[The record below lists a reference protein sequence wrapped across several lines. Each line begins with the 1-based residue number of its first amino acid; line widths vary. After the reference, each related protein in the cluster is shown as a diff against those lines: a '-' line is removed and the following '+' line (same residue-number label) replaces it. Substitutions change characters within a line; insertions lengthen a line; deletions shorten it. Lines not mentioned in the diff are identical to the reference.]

1 MRIPGRVAR
10 VTGGANGI
18 DAAMARRFA
27 ADGARGVVVADLD
40 GARAREV
47 ADEADRAGSRG
58 LAMRCDVGDEDQ
70 VRTLIAGVLERFG
83 QVDLFCSNAGVAFGK
98 GADAAT
104 EEWDLAWR
112 VNVLAH
118 VFAAR
123 AVLPS
128 MLARGAGYLLHT
140 CSAAGLLTNPGDAP
154 YTVSKHAAVAFAEW
168 LAVTYG
174 DKGVRIS
181 VLCPQ
186 GVRTNMLLGG
196 LQEGNAAARA
206 VAAAGE
212 LLEPEQVAD
221 AVVEG
226 LDAERFLILPHP
238 EVATYLRRKAEDP
251 DRWLA
256 GMRRLVAGAAAPGA
270 AGAPRARRGA
280 PGARLRRRLVGG
292 GLRSGRVHA
301 AGAGGG
307 VVAGAAARHRDRAG
321 GDPRPGAAGDERRR
335 HGRGG
340 ARPLRARHRRLLA
353 DDRRAVER
361 RLVRAAV
368 PPHPRHA
375 ALRQAGT
382 GRRAHRR
389 GLRHLHG
396 ARLPAHPGAGGPAAT
411 AAGRP
416 APRHAAAGRPRGRRG
431 DHQPAGCRRRA
442 QGRRRAA
449 LAGPGQGAGGAPV
462 RLPDRGPGPRQEGG
476 PQAAQH
482 LPERAGLR

>member
-1 MRIPGRVAR
+1 MRIQGKVVV

-18 DAAMARRFA
+18 GAAMARRFA

-98 GADAAT
+98 GVDAAS

-256 GMRRLVAGAAAPGA
+256 GMRRLVAGASAPGAASGAAPGA
-270 AGAPRARRGA
+270 AGASVPGSSA
-280 PGARLRRRLVGG
+280 PGE
-292 GLRSGRVHA
+292 GR
-301 AGAGGG
+301 
-307 VVAGAAARHRDRAG
+307 
-321 GDPRPGAAGDERRR
+321 
-335 HGRGG
+335 
-340 ARPLRARHRRLLA
+340 
-353 DDRRAVER
+353 
-361 RLVRAAV
+361 
-368 PPHPRHA
+368 
-375 ALRQAGT
+375 
-382 GRRAHRR
+382 
-389 GLRHLHG
+389 
-396 ARLPAHPGAGGPAAT
+396 
-411 AAGRP
+411 
-416 APRHAAAGRPRGRRG
+416 
-431 DHQPAGCRRRA
+431 
-442 QGRRRAA
+442 
-449 LAGPGQGAGGAPV
+449 
-462 RLPDRGPGPRQEGG
+462 
-476 PQAAQH
+476 
-482 LPERAGLR
+482 